1 MLQIKH
7 PLFLLATFT
16 FLGAQEADT
25 AEVSTL
31 PAQTDTAAVAAA
43 PEKELPTVAVLDF
56 AVNGLPDTIALPG
69 MQRMPMVN
77 RSLRGFTFISCGPG
91 LLSALRK

>member
-1 MLQIKH
+1 MLRIKH
-7 PLFLLATFT
+7 PLFVLATFT

-56 AVNGLPDTIALPG
+56 EVNGLPDYEVETLVE
-69 MQRMPMVN
+69 RL
-77 RSLRGFTFISCGPG
+77 RSTVSNTGRVFCPHSENDP
-91 LLSALRK
+91 A